1 VCLYIYICIYI
12 YIYIYMYM
20 CVCVGVSVCL
30 CEMNP
35 LPTVIKLL
43 QVLEPSSIP
52 VQGWSAAMRLPDEH

>member
-1 VCLYIYICIYI
+1 
-12 YIYIYMYM
+12 MYM